1 MRMWRMLGVVVWS
14 LWLVPSVSADDQIQN
29 LEERVKKLEQLLK
42 KRDQPEQE
50 GIPPGVERPELMKPA
65 GPSAEPGLGP
75 LPEVGRDQ
83 RTPQAGPLS
92 FGTTGSGRLIYA
104 KPFVS
109 SPKAIVGGYMDFF
122 YTMTKKSPVT
132 PQGSIDNGAVG
143 NPGLGQLSNSFD
155 QQRFVPFI
163 YADIS
168 DHLKMAAEI
177 EFEHGIRETSEHELE
192 VGVEFAT
199 LDYLIHERF
208 NLRGGILLLPVGKFN
223 LLHDSPLNDLG
234 PRPLMSTFVIPSTMS
249 ETGAGFYGTF
259 YPGRTSKLDYEL
271 YLTTGSNGY
280 GSDGT
285 PLITELAGLGETR
298 QRASSASDGLAN
310 HNGKTVVGRL
320 AYSPMLGIEIAGSGY
335 HGSYGP
341 QGDRKLSIM
350 TVDWTLQ
357 RGPFELIGEA
367 AWTYAQGNS
376 KLLDGTPNIDP
387 VTGRL
392 APQRSAGYYIQGN
405 YHFMPPL
412 LRNFSKKHFGE
423 GSTFTAVVRY
433 DRVNTNLDHPGG
445 LGDLETLTMGLNF
458 RPLEDAVFRLAYQF
472 NMRATNAY
480 TSTPITG
487 DNALILSMAT
497 YF

>member
-1 MRMWRMLGVVVWS
+1 MRTWLMLGAFIWGIC
-14 LWLVPSVSADDQIQN
+14 LVPPVSADDQIKT

-42 KRDQPEQE
+42 DREDQEHE
-50 GIPPGVERPELMKPA
+50 GIPPGVVRPEIMKPS
-65 GPSAEPGLGP
+65 GPSVEPGLGP

-83 RTPQAGPLS
+83 RTPQAGALS
-92 FGTTGSGRLIYA
+92 FGSTGSGRLVYA

-122 YTMTKKSPVT
+122 YTMTKKGPVT
-132 PQGSIDNGAVG
+132 PQGSINNDAAG

-168 DHLKMAAEI
+168 DHLKMAAEV

-199 LDYLIHERF
+199 LDYLIHERINF
-208 NLRGGILLLPVGKFN
+208 RAGILLLPVGKFN

-234 PRPLMSTFVIPSTMS
+234 PRPLMSTFVIPTTMS

-259 YPGRTSKLDYEL
+259 YPGRTSKLDYEV

-280 GSDGT
+280 EADGT
-285 PLITELAGLGETR
+285 PLITELAGLSGTR
-298 QRASSASDGLAN
+298 QRASSAADGLAN
-310 HNGKTVVGRL
+310 HNGKTVVGRV
-320 AYSPMLGIEIAGSGY
+320 AYSPMLGVEVAGSGY

-341 QGDRKLSIM
+341 DGNRKLSIM
-350 TVDWTLQ
+350 TVDWTLI

-367 AWTYAQGNS
+367 AWTYAKGNS
-376 KLLDGTPNIDP
+376 TLLDGSPNIDP

-392 APQRSAGYYIQGN
+392 APQRSSGYYIQGN

-412 LRNFSKKHFGE
+412 LRNLSKKHFGE
-423 GSTFTAVVRY
+423 GSTFTAVMRY

-480 TSTPITG
+480 TSMPITG
-487 DNALILSMAT
+487 DNALIMSMAT